1 MAKTTIGQ
9 HNVIAEQ
16 MRANLE
22 KAGID
27 NATLDKLITQQTLD
41 KVLADH
47 PAVTQYFRLAAQ
59 GYQALIGYPESF
71 KTARGEGPD
80 LAEFR
85 ECFTGN
91 YSIDTSKGIPF
102 VDKIESKV
110 LFAPDQLAKV
120 AGFNAEEKHAY
131 EMLLK
136 YGMGVDESAAPQAAQ
151 QDWIPEED
159 VPQTGGAYRPMGKAM
174 ATGNTKALGG
184 LPALPTVNGG
194 NYKNGGYD
202 AIRAQQDYIRNNLLQ
217 GVQGAGWFEAIFSRQ
232 ISYRDVSTQA
242 LNQLEKIRQAREGI
256 LSDLQNIDMST
267 PEGMRQSYIL
277 QQKVSQCGDDER
289 TCMDNIRQAQT
300 YYQQFNELVS
310 SIMKEQMNALKNIA
324 GNIK

>member
-1 MAKTTIGQ
+1 MAKSTIGP
-9 HNVIAEQ
+9 NVIAQQ
-16 MRANLE
+16 MQATLE

-27 NATLDKLITQQTLD
+27 NATLDRLITQQSLD
-41 KVLADH
+41 KVLADQ
-47 PAVTQYFRLAAQ
+47 PAVTQYFRLANQ
-59 GYQALIGYPESF
+59 GYQALIGYPEFF

-80 LAEFR
+80 IADFR

-91 YSIDTSKGIPF
+91 YSVDTSKGVPF
-102 VDKIESKV
+102 VDKIDAKTLFSPEQLSK
-110 LFAPDQLAKV
+110 A

-136 YGMGVDESAAPQAAQ
+136 YGMGLDPAEAQSAQ
-151 QDWIPEED
+151 QNWVPEED
-159 VPQTGGAYRPMGKAM
+159 MPNVGGGYRPVGKAM

-194 NYKNGGYD
+194 NYTNGGYD
-202 AIRAQQDYIRNNLLQ
+202 AIRSQQDYIRNNLLQ

-242 LNQLEKIRQAREGI
+242 LNQLEKIRQARQGI
-256 LSDLQNIDMST
+256 LGDLQNIDMST

-277 QQKVSQCGDDER
+277 QQKVSQCADDER